1 MDPQANTTTKDGTV
15 YSTRNVFVDTLHNES
30 YHDIFVANVGTES
43 IPNLKVELTGSTAL
57 QLDDFWTLTGNH
69 QLEGFDDQAIE
80 GYGTYETRA
89 KNFAKVRLRP
99 KDGVTA
105 GIVDGTLTFSSNGK
119 KLLVL
124 TLTGAVGNPQII
136 TKDIPQAVKYVP
148 YGTVIQNNNRYSS
161 NKVTYKVSGTLP
173 AGMELKPNG
182 EIYGVPQESG
192 EYTFWVTM
200 ENSMSTFDP
209 SWKQYTLTVLDNT
222 DENVDNATDQDYYL
236 IDRIASEI
244 DDSQDRELRS
254 NGVLS
259 EYRAVY
265 LDGQKLAEG
274 TDYDAESGSTRITL
288 KKQTIAKAGEGKHT
302 IGVEFRQT
310 KTSETVNKD
319 DGDLKKAAQN
329 FTVKKG
335 SNNNTNSNNNG
346 GSSNSSSSSSSNS
359 SSNASSSSSSTG
371 AVSPSSSSKS
381 GRTTG
386 AKPAETSNNG
396 GSQAATDQNTIMVP
410 YADFSI
416 PSVLYKIARGDSLRK
431 IAKKYYGSEDYWKKI
446 FDDNRDVLKKA
457 NLIYPGRVLKLLAVD
472 LGNGTYLVPNENGG
486 SIVPAT
492 VPVPTGENSNQT
504 NAGTQEAS
512 AADSEVNQPT
522 VTKYVVAKGDTLSR
536 IAKRVYGKSTDWSRI
551 YDANRDQIRNPNLIY
566 PGQQLNIPQ

>member
-1 MDPQANTTTKDGTV
+1 M
-15 YSTRNVFVDTLHNES
+15 
-30 YHDIFVANVGTES
+30 
-43 IPNLKVELTGSTAL
+43 
-57 QLDDFWTLTGNH
+57 
-69 QLEGFDDQAIE
+69 
-80 GYGTYETRA
+80 
-89 KNFAKVRLRP
+89 
-99 KDGVTA
+99 
-105 GIVDGTLTFSSNGK
+105 
-119 KLLVL
+119 
-124 TLTGAVGNPQII
+124 
-136 TKDIPQAVKYVP
+136 
-148 YGTVIQNNNRYSS
+148 
-161 NKVTYKVSGTLP
+161 
-173 AGMELKPNG
+173 
-182 EIYGVPQESG
+182 
-192 EYTFWVTM
+192 
-200 ENSMSTFDP
+200 
-209 SWKQYTLTVLDNT
+209 
-222 DENVDNATDQDYYL
+222 
-236 IDRIASEI
+236 
-244 DDSQDRELRS
+244 
-254 NGVLS
+254 
-259 EYRAVY
+259 
-265 LDGQKLAEG
+265 
-274 TDYDAESGSTRITL
+274 

-359 SSNASSSSSSTG
+359 SSNASSSSSSTE

-446 FDDNRDVLKKA
+446 FDDNRDVVKKA
-457 NLIYPGRVLKLLAVD
+457 NLIYPGRVLKLFAMD

-551 YDANRDQIRNPNLIY
+551 YDANRDQIPNPNLIY